1 MPVLLEASLALGLDA
16 LLLKADTRG
25 LTYQII
31 GGEEQVLPVIAGI
44 GTLASA
50 GKSEISFLANPRYQ
64 QQLSVTQA
72 GAVIVSAEASA
83 LISQNASRPAFAQ
96 IVCSNPYLLYAR
108 IAQWFDRAK
117 RPVLPAGAHP
127 TAVVSPHAHIAVDA
141 IIGPQCVIEDG
152 ARIGSGT
159 QLGAGCVVGRHTEIG
174 SNCLLHARVTLYDG
188 VRVGDRAIIHS
199 GAVLGADGFGFAPDP
214 SIGVGAWGKIAQ
226 LGGVWVGDDVEIGA
240 NTTIDRGALEDTT
253 IGSGVKLDNQIMIAH
268 NVRIGANTA
277 VAACVGIAG
286 STTIGERCTIGG
298 ASMLSGHLTLADD
311 VHISGGTAI
320 TSNITTPGRYTGVYP
335 YAEHGQWQ
343 KNAAVIQ
350 QLSKIR
356 RRIKALE
363 GE

>member
-1 MPVLLEASLALGLDA
+1 MPVLLDPAFALRLDA
-16 LLLKADTRG
+16 LLEQADTRG
-25 LTYQII
+25 LSYQIV
-31 GGEEQVLPVIAGI
+31 GVEMQALPIIAGI

-72 GAVIVSAEASA
+72 AAVIVGSDVSESLSEIAP
-83 LISQNASRPAFAQ
+83 LPGFTR
-96 IVCSNPYLLYAR
+96 IVCTNPYLLYAR
-108 IAQWFDRAK
+108 ITQWFDRAR
-117 RPVLPAGAHP
+117 RPVLPAGVHP
-127 TAVVSPHAHIAVDA
+127 TAVVSPHAHIAADA
-141 IIGPQCVIEDG
+141 IIGPHCVIEEG

-159 QLGAGCVVGRHTEIG
+159 QLGVGCVVGRRSEIG
-174 SNCLLHARVTLYDG
+174 SNCLLYARVSLYDG
-188 VRVGDRAIIHS
+188 VRIGDRAIIHS

-214 SIGVGAWGKIAQ
+214 TLGAGAWGKIAQ

-286 STTIGERCTIGG
+286 STTVGERCTIGG
-298 ASMLSGHLTLADD
+298 ASMLSGHLTLAND
-311 VHISGGTAI
+311 VHISGGTAV
-320 TSNITTPGRYTGVYP
+320 TSNIATPGRYTGVYP